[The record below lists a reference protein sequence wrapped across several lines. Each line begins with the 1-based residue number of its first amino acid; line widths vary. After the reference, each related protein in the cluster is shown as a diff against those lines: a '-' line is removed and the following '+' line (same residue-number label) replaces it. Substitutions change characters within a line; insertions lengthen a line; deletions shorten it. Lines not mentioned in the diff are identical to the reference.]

1 LSPPLPSRVASLKF
15 LMPRPM
21 PRPISGRRLAPK
33 IRMMMNTITTSS
45 GRPRR
50 PNMTAPSITRGVLAN
65 SITFGVAAAV
75 FLCSA
80 FAGASQFTSSVNVV
94 EVYASVTDARGEP
107 ITGLGQQA
115 FILRENGERQTI
127 STFAAGEFPL
137 AVAVAID
144 RSFSMTGERLAVAKS
159 AARIFLG
166 ELRPGDE
173 SMIIAIGSQVDVVAP
188 LSSERAPQLAAL
200 SRLDAF
206 GTTGLYDAI
215 IHAIDAVQA
224 GRGRRALVLLSDGDD
239 RYSTAPATEALERA
253 RRSDVLVYPVALGRE
268 RPPVFAEL
276 ATRSGGRSFHMRDT
290 QKLPD
295 TLRAIARDLRH
306 QYLIGYTPSKPIV
319 PGSGEWRSISV
330 SVDRPDV
337 RVRARDGYLVK

>member
-1 LSPPLPSRVASLKF
+1 
-15 LMPRPM
+15 M
-21 PRPISGRRLAPK
+21 
-33 IRMMMNTITTSS
+33 
-45 GRPRR
+45 
-50 PNMTAPSITRGVLAN
+50 
-65 SITFGVAAAV
+65 AALL
-75 FLCSA
+75 LCVA

-94 EVYASVTDARGEP
+94 EVYASVADARGEP
-107 ITGLGQQA
+107 VTGLGQQT
-115 FILRENGERQTI
+115 FTVRENGERQTI

-166 ELRPGDE
+166 ELRSEDE
-173 SMIIAIGSQVDVVAP
+173 SMILAIGSQVDVLAP
-188 LSSERAPQLAAL
+188 LSSDRAPQLGAL

-215 IHAIDAVQA
+215 IRAIDAVQTA
-224 GRGRRALVLLSDGDD
+224 RGRRALVLLSDGDD
-239 RYSTAPATEALERA
+239 RYSTAPATDALERA
-253 RRSDVLVYPVALGRE
+253 RRSDVLVYAVALGRQ

-276 ATRSGGRSFHMRDT
+276 ATLTGGRSFHLRDA

-295 TLRAIARDLRH
+295 TLRAIARELRH